1 MYVAKSR
8 SIHIKLKRMAILL
21 VIDERLCN
29 LNILIFIYLLCATD
43 NLIFLD
49 SGRLGMLVGMRNVQG
64 CEMRELTSSDDEGWQ
79 EREASRTHSVKFTDE
94 PPEADKEV
102 YVYLFLSFYVTL

>member
-1 MYVAKSR
+1 MYKMC
-8 SIHIKLKRMAILL
+8 I
-21 VIDERLCN
+21 
-29 LNILIFIYLLCATD
+29 

-102 YVYLFLSFYVTL
+102 RSFIYEFFIT

>member
-1 MYVAKSR
+1 
-8 SIHIKLKRMAILL
+8 
-21 VIDERLCN
+21 
-29 LNILIFIYLLCATD
+29 
-43 NLIFLD
+43 
-49 SGRLGMLVGMRNVQG
+49 MLVGIRNAHG

-102 YVYLFLSFYVTL
+102 DLFNPIYFISLFKILVYFVILCHLTFLIISSYRLHLYVKTHHIQKS

>member
-1 MYVAKSR
+1 
-8 SIHIKLKRMAILL
+8 
-21 VIDERLCN
+21 
-29 LNILIFIYLLCATD
+29 
-43 NLIFLD
+43 
-49 SGRLGMLVGMRNVQG
+49 MLVGMRNVQG

-102 YVYLFLSFYVTL
+102 RSLICQFFTS

>member
-1 MYVAKSR
+1 
-8 SIHIKLKRMAILL
+8 
-21 VIDERLCN
+21 
-29 LNILIFIYLLCATD
+29 
-43 NLIFLD
+43 
-49 SGRLGMLVGMRNVQG
+49 MLVGMKNVQG

-102 YVYLFLSFYVTL
+102 RLLIYRFFYKLVFITFCFIFYFLFILINRFHLYVKIHHIQKN

>member
-1 MYVAKSR
+1 
-8 SIHIKLKRMAILL
+8 
-21 VIDERLCN
+21 
-29 LNILIFIYLLCATD
+29 
-43 NLIFLD
+43 
-49 SGRLGMLVGMRNVQG
+49 MLVGIRNVQG

-102 YVYLFLSFYVTL
+102 RSLIYFFYKLVKTFCFIFSFLFILTTRFHLYVKTHHIQKN

>member
-1 MYVAKSR
+1 MRIYIINYFDFYTFTNIQCKQWSR
-8 SIHIKLKRMAILL
+8 
-21 VIDERLCN
+21 
-29 LNILIFIYLLCATD
+29 
-43 NLIFLD
+43 FLD
-49 SGRLGMLVGMRNVQG
+49 SGRLGMLAGIRNVQG

-102 YVYLFLSFYVTL
+102 RSLS